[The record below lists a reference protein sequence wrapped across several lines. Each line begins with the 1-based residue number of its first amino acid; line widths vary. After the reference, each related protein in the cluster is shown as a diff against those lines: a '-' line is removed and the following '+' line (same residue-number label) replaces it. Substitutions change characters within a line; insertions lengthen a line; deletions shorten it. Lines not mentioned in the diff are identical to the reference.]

1 MSHVFHRHCHT
12 KLPHVS
18 HGAGAYLYDTE
29 GKQYLDGCG
38 GAAVSNLGHS
48 HPAIKEAI
56 KHQLDT
62 IPYAHTGFFTSDV
75 CEELATLISDL
86 APVSLNHVYFVS
98 GGSEAV
104 ESALKMARQYFV
116 EKGQTDKSQFI
127 ARRQS
132 YHGNTLGAL
141 SVGGNEWRRE
151 PFRPLLNNVH
161 HISPCYA
168 YRDQTREETEHDY
181 SIRVANELEATILDV
196 GPENIMAFVAEPVVG
211 ATSGAVPATDG
222 YFKRIRQI
230 CDKYDVLLILDEV
243 MCGVGRTGTFFAF
256 EQDDIIPDLV
266 TMAKG
271 LGAGYQPIGA
281 VVASDEIYDTIA
293 NGSGFFQHGH
303 TFMGHPMACA
313 SALATI
319 KTIINDK
326 LLAKVSDLG
335 IRLKQKLEDALLP
348 LPYVGDIRG
357 RGLFL
362 AIELVANKED
372 KSPLTVSTQA
382 NKAIKQAAMKNGLMC
397 YPMAGTIDGKHGH
410 HILIAPPFI
419 IEDTQLDELVD
430 KLKLSLQEASSTW
443 N

>member
-1 MSHVFHRHCHT
+1 MSNVFHRHCHG
-12 KLPHVS
+12 KLPS
-18 HGAGAYLYDTE
+18 ISNGDGIYLYDTE

-38 GAAVSNLGHS
+38 GAAVSNLGHNHQAVKAAMKS
-48 HPAIKEAI
+48 
-56 KHQLDT
+56 QLDA
-62 IPYAHTGFFTSDV
+62 IPYAHTGFFTSEV
-75 CEELATLISDL
+75 CEELARVICDI
-86 APVSLNHVYFVS
+86 APEPLNHIYFVS

-116 EKGQTDKSQFI
+116 EKGQTSKNQFI

-151 PFRPLLNNVH
+151 PFRPLLNDVH
-161 HISPCYA
+161 HINPCYA
-168 YRDQTREETEHDY
+168 YRDQASNETEQDY
-181 SIRVANELEATILDV
+181 SLRVANELESKILEI
-196 GPENIMAFVAEPVVG
+196 GAENIMAFVAEPVVG
-211 ATSGAVPATDG
+211 ATSGAVPATNG
-222 YFKRIRQI
+222 YFKRVRQI

-243 MCGVGRTGTFFAF
+243 MCGIGRTGTFFAF
-256 EQDDIIPDLV
+256 EQDQIIPDLV

-281 VVASDEIYDTIA
+281 VVASDDIYDTIA

-313 SALATI
+313 AALATI
-319 KTIINDK
+319 KTIINDQ
-326 LLAKVSDLG
+326 LLDKVSNLG
-335 IRLKQKLEDALLP
+335 SQLREKLEQALLP

-362 AIELVANKED
+362 AIELVANKNE
-372 KSPLTVSTQA
+372 KKPLPVSSQA
-382 NKAIKQAAMKNGLMC
+382 HKIIKQTAMKNGLMC
-397 YPMAGTIDGKHGH
+397 YPMAGTIDGINGH

-419 IEDTQLDELVD
+419 IEESQLDELVD
-430 KLKLSLQEASSTW
+430 KLKRSILEAASAWS
-443 N
+443 

>member
-12 KLPHVS
+12 KLPLVS
-18 HGAGAYLYDTE
+18 HGIGVYLYDTE

-48 HPAIKEAI
+48 HPAIKDAI

-62 IPYAHTGFFTSDV
+62 IPYAHTGFFTSEV

-86 APVSLNHVYFVS
+86 APAPLNHVYFVS

-151 PFRPLLNNVH
+151 PFRPLLNNAH

-168 YRDQTREETEHDY
+168 YRDQAREETEHDY
-181 SIRVANELEATILDV
+181 SIRVANELETTILEV

-256 EQDDIIPDLV
+256 EQDNIIPDLV

-319 KTIINDK
+319 KTIINDQ

-335 IRLKQKLEDALLP
+335 IKLKQKLEDALLP

-372 KSPLTVSTQA
+372 KSPLAVSTQA
-382 NKAIKQAAMKNGLMC
+382 NKTIKQAAMKNGLMC

-430 KLKLSLQEASSTW
+430 KLKLSLQEAASTW
-443 N
+443 S